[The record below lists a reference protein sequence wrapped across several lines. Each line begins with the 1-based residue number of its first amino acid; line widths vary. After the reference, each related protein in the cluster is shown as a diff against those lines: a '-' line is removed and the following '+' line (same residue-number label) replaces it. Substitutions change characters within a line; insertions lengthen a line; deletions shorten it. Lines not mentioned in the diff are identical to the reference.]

1 LFRLGN
7 TTEPRHI
14 ANNKGV
20 YLAQTYLGVF
30 QRIEDRLRYQFS
42 HVDISSPA
50 RMFGLPA
57 TDYCNISLHVQLPPN
72 M

>member
-1 LFRLGN
+1 LFWLGN
-7 TTEPRHI
+7 TTESRHI

-20 YLAQTYLGVF
+20 YLAQTDPGIF

-42 HVDISSPA
+42 NVNISAPA